1 MVYVYVLYSRL
12 PGGNDTRE
20 HHLARLLP
28 SSIGVC
34 KMVNDLLRDSFYT
47 CHWVH
52 GDASIWSR
60 IGWLKSWEFSVFNTK
75 VNWFSTMVLPRLQ
88 GQPLRRS
95 SKRRSLKRCRF
106 GETNV
111 WKCEETDWTS
121 PILKAIYRTN
131 DDEAVETWED
141 LPFSSCLEKN
151 TVESCASRSPV
162 VMPGGGVLPQT
173 ARLTSY
179 GQTEGPNG
187 WCFFIGRWWLFKRL
201 WISKWWSFFGLHTW

>member
-34 KMVNDLLRDSFYT
+34 KMVNDLLRDS
-47 CHWVH
+47 
-52 GDASIWSR
+52 
-60 IGWLKSWEFSVFNTK
+60 
-75 VNWFSTMVLPRLQ
+75 VLPRLQ